1 MPSTDPRRLILVAAL
16 CCAACATGPN
26 ADPRDPIEPFNRAM
40 FTVNDKFDTYIAE
53 PVAKGYQRVTPDPV
67 RTAVTNAFNN
77 LGDIGNALNNALQGK
92 GVAAAE
98 SLMRVA
104 INTVLGLGGL
114 IDIASDAGLQRH
126 PQDFG
131 LTLGTWGVPS
141 GPYLVLPFFGPS
153 SVRDGTG
160 LFADL
165 WTDPVTYMDP
175 AWRNSLFALNAVNT
189 RANLLG
195 ATDLLEQAA
204 LDRYSF
210 VREAYLQRRRY
221 QLRGDESAG
230 DLPDYGDPSDTG
242 DSAGNARAGG
252 AQAGSAV
259 GTGSATA
266 DETPALPAA
275 PVTAP

>member
-1 MPSTDPRRLILVAAL
+1 MHSIDPRRLILVAAL
-16 CCAACATGPN
+16 CCAGCATGPN
-26 ADPRDPIEPFNRAM
+26 ADPRDPLEPFNRAM
-40 FTVNDKFDTYIAE
+40 FTVNDKLDTYVAR
-53 PVAKGYQRVTPDPV
+53 PVAKAYQRVTPDPL

-98 SLMRVA
+98 SVMRVA

-160 LFADL
+160 MFADL

-175 AWRNSLFALNAVNT
+175 AWRNSLFALNVVNT

-195 ATDLLEQAA
+195 ASDLLEQAA

-210 VREAYLQRRRY
+210 VREGYLQRRRY
-221 QLRGDESAG
+221 LLRRDGDTD
-230 DLPDYGDPSDTG
+230 DLPDYGDPSDDAAPADNAG
-242 DSAGNARAGG
+242 DA
-252 AQAGSAV
+252 
-259 GTGSATA
+259 ATA
-266 DETPALPAA
+266 EPS
-275 PVTAP
+275 TAPPGASPGAPPARPSTAP